1 MKQYLIIS
9 VFALLAISCSS
20 KTTKP
25 TGMKTAAN
33 PALNSMDIDDALL
46 GTWDQT
52 SVSCSKGEMTPEGK
66 EVATSFRSGMSVAKV
81 VVTSDKVFWDM
92 KEYKDVEN
100 PNDFCQVSV
109 EEKWGTQA
117 PDNLIVSDSDTLVTG
132 NGQVVCDKKYKYTD
146 VRKHKYKDSEKELS
160 IYLSSAHEA
169 MTGVSTASK
178 PICKDGDV
186 VLSFQ
191 RDSADE

>member
-1 MKQYLIIS
+1 MKHFLVIS
-9 VFALLAISCSS
+9 AFALMAVACSS
-20 KTTKP
+20 KGTKNSVAV
-25 TGMKTAAN
+25 KKDASS
-33 PALNSMDIDDALL
+33 PAVDIDDALL

-52 SVSCSKGEMTPEGK
+52 GVSCSKGEMTSEGK
-66 EVATSFRSGMSVAKV
+66 EVATAFRSGMSVAKI

-109 EEKWGTQA
+109 EEKWATQA
-117 PDNLIVSDSDTLVTG
+117 PNRLIVSDSDTLVTG
-132 NGQVVCDKKYKYTD
+132 NGQVVCDKKYRYTD
-146 VRKHKYKDSEKELS
+146 VRHHTYKATEKDLS
-160 IYLSSAHEA
+160 IELSSAHEA
-169 MTGVSTASK
+169 MTGVSTVSK
-178 PICKDGDV
+178 PLCKEGEV